1 MEKRKVSIVMAVYN
15 GEKYIKETIESI
27 LEQNYDNF
35 ELIIVDDCSE
45 DETINIIKSFDD
57 NRITVLHN
65 EKNMRLAYSLNRAIE
80 HSTGIYIA
88 RMDADDIC
96 LKNRIETQA
105 EYLDSHPAVAVLGGK
120 AQQFGASNKLME
132 YPIEH
137 EQIKVEMLF
146 SNPLCHPAVMF
157 RKNLVQEWYDSDIK
171 AGQDYELWSRLIW
184 KVQFHNLPQTL
195 IKYRIHGKQTRNLL
209 GKSQKQG
216 ALIAYK
222 KMLDV
227 LGDYQ
232 DKDALLLADAGN
244 RNTGKSIAELQ
255 KISALYEKIY
265 SDAERKRD
273 LFDLKILRRRINDQ
287 KGMLI
292 YASLI
297 FNTISWREVSKTGMA
312 AAFFKKPELV
322 MKAIVRDLRGNKR
335 AGTTGEV

>member
-1 MEKRKVSIVMAVYN
+1 MKKRKVSIVMAVYN

-35 ELIIVDDCSE
+35 ELIIVDDCSD

-57 NRITVLHN
+57 NRITVLRN
-65 EKNMRLAYSLNRAIE
+65 EKNMKLAYSLNRAIE

-96 LKNRIETQA
+96 LKNRIEMQV
-105 EYLDSHPAVAVLGGK
+105 EYLDSHPEVAVLGGK
-120 AQQFGASNKLME
+120 AQQFGTSNKLME

-157 RKNLVQEWYDSDIK
+157 RKNLVHEWYDSNIK

-222 KMLDV
+222 RTLDM
-227 LGDYQ
+227 LGDYK

-244 RNTGKSIAELQ
+244 RNAGKSVTKLQ
-255 KISALYEKIY
+255 EIFVLYEKIY
-265 SDAERKRD
+265 SDAERKHN
-273 LFDLKILRRRINDQ
+273 LFDLKILRRRINEQ
-287 KGMLI
+287 NGLLI

-297 FNTISWREVSKTGMA
+297 YNTISWSEITKTRMA
-312 AAFFKKPELV
+312 KAFFKMPKLV
-322 MKAIVRDLRGNKR
+322 LKAIIHGIR
-335 AGTTGEV
+335 